1 MGRDVEAALQ
11 AGCRGGARTAS
22 NAEGAADC
30 GAGGGEEGS
39 VGGKGAGVVAGLDL
53 PGEDVHGFFGVA
65 VDEGVAFA
73 DEFEIFRFPAA
84 DDGGVVYR
92 DCQVFVSAFGFY
104 QRRIGIDFVRE
115 GLGIYLDGGDVASEH
130 GGPDAFADGEAAVAG
145 PEALGIQLVAARFGL
160 AAAEMLIEGVAHARR
175 RCLEGES
182 AQV

>member
-30 GAGGGEEGS
+30 GAGGGEEGG
-39 VGGKGAGVVAGLDL
+39 VGRQGAGVVVGLDL

-73 DEFEIFRFPAA
+73 DEVEIFRFPAA
-84 DDGGVVYR
+84 HDGRVVHG
-92 DCQVFVSAFGFY
+92 DGQVLAAALWLY
-104 QRRIGIDFVRE
+104 EWRIGIDFVRE
-115 GLGIYLDGGDVASEH
+115 GRGIYLDGGDVASEH

-145 PEALGIQLVAARFGL
+145 PEALRIQLVAARFGL
-160 AAAEMLIEGVAHARR
+160 AAAEMLVEGVAHARR
-175 RCLEGES
+175 RRLEGES
-182 AQV
+182 TQV